1 VNPAYASPI
10 ANLDN
15 RAGDLDGRALSDKS
29 EQVIL
34 GILLN
39 TADDITSMLEELPE
53 VAFADY
59 THRAVYRVLASKPH
73 LDCVAKG
80 IAVVQAGIGNRV
92 FAARGDVTEYV
103 RRLMSI
109 GKGDFGYHARLVRE
123 GAVKREVIEGLVRLQ
138 SAVALDDWSRV
149 TTELE
154 SALTTVSTTA
164 VENGDRVRLRSA
176 DGFTMKGTKWLYKGR
191 IPAGMMTILAGREGI
206 GKSTVS
212 LDLVARITKGTLE
225 GRYSGRPQNVIL
237 CATED
242 SWEHTIIPRLRA
254 VGADLTRVFH
264 ICVQDEMGRSR
275 PISAPGDTAAIE
287 RAIKQHNPVLMVI
300 DPLMAVVDGKVNTNN
315 QQQVQQALEPIVQV
329 CGRTMMSLLALIHV
343 NKSNSVDALNGIMGS
358 KAFTSL
364 PRSVLYCI
372 ADPEDDGNFLLTH
385 EKCNVSRKA
394 PSLTYRISSVR
405 FDLPPEQ
412 VEEGDEPFIESSRV
426 VWGVE
431 DDRTAADVL
440 AEGTPTRAK
449 GELRAGLLDYIN
461 GQNGAV
467 PVQDLYPRFAD
478 GELVKKATVDV
489 TLGRMVKKGEVDRV
503 NQGVYQ
509 SARLRPSS

>member
-1 VNPAYASPI
+1 VNPSYASPVVS
-10 ANLDN
+10 LDSQ
-15 RAGDLDGRALSDKS
+15 GGTLDGRALSDKS

-34 GILLN
+34 GLLLN
-39 TADDITSMLEELPE
+39 ADSDITEMLEALPE
-53 VAFADY
+53 SAFADY
-59 THRAVYRVLASKPH
+59 THRAIYQVLAASPK
-73 LDCVAKG
+73 LDAVAKG
-80 IAVVQAGIGNRV
+80 LAVVQAGIGNRV
-92 FAARGDVTEYV
+92 FAARGDTADYI
-103 RRLMSI
+103 RRLMSL
-109 GKGDFGYHARLVRE
+109 GKGDFAYHARLVRE
-123 GAVKREVIEGLVRLQ
+123 GSVKREVTERLVRLQ
-138 SAVALDDWSRV
+138 GAIVLDDWSKV
-149 TTELE
+149 TAELE
-154 SALTTVSTTA
+154 SALASVGSTA
-164 VENGDRVRLRSA
+164 VTTGDQVRLRSA
-176 DGFTMKGTKWLYKGR
+176 DGFIMKGTKWLMKGR

-225 GRYSGRPQNVIL
+225 GRYFGRPQNVIL

-254 VGADLTRVFH
+254 VGADLSRVFH
-264 ICVQDEMGRSR
+264 ICVQDENGRSR

-287 RAIKQHNPVLMVI
+287 RAIRQHNPVLMVI

-372 ADPEDDGNFLLTH
+372 ADPEDDGNFLFTH
-385 EKCNVSRKA
+385 EKCNVSKKA

-405 FDLPPEQ
+405 FDLPPDQ

-426 VWGVE
+426 VWGAE

-449 GELRAGLLDYIN
+449 GELRTNLLEYID
-461 GQNGAV
+461 GQIGAV
-467 PVQDLYPRFAD
+467 QVGDLYPRFAD
-478 GELVKKATVDV
+478 GELVKKATIDV

-503 NQGVYQ
+503 SQGLYQ
-509 SARLRPSS
+509 SARLRPKS